1 MHSKLVIK
9 SYIPAPGIGP
19 VTPSGARL
27 PSIRRFASCFSSK
40 VGLDLRMSGVW
51 AALLGLWP
59 MDMPTRT
66 YIVLARVDG
75 EMYDRAYQSL
85 QGGV

>member
-1 MHSKLVIK
+1 
-9 SYIPAPGIGP
+9 
-19 VTPSGARL
+19 
-27 PSIRRFASCFSSK
+27 
-40 VGLDLRMSGVW
+40 LDLRMSGVW

-66 YIVLARVDG
+66 YIVLARVDE

>member
-1 MHSKLVIK
+1 
-9 SYIPAPGIGP
+9 
-19 VTPSGARL
+19 
-27 PSIRRFASCFSSK
+27 
-40 VGLDLRMSGVW
+40 MSGVW

-66 YIVLARVDG
+66 YIVLARVDE